1 MALTKVIGSGIGTVT
16 NQFADSNM
24 SAGSVL
30 QVVHNSSGS
39 DVALT
44 NDLSTFSDALAASIT
59 PRATSSKIVVL
70 GSVAGDVQDGN
81 YRAMRYRIMR
91 AISGGATTNVYERNY
106 HMYAGNAAG
115 THNIDNTELFVL
127 DSPSTTSAL
136 TYTIQSSHQ
145 SGSSQSGT
153 YNGFLNRYSL
163 STLILMEI
171 AG

>member
-1 MALTKVIGSGIGTVT
+1 
-16 NQFADSNM
+16 M
-24 SAGSVL
+24 STGSVL

-39 DVALT
+39 NVALA

-70 GSVAGDVQDGN
+70 GSVSGDVANGS

-106 HMYAGNAAG
+106 HMYGGNAGG

-153 YNGFLNRYSL
+153 YDGYLNRYNL